1 MPKISIIVPIYN
13 AEIYLEKC
21 IQSIL
26 KQTFKDFELILVND
40 GSKDN
45 SVKICEFYSNVDSRI
60 KIINKVNGGLSSARN
75 EGLKNSKGEYIGF
88 VDSDDYIHPQMYE
101 ILYNSII
108 RKNSDIA
115 ICDYEKVYPEDALE
129 KIEFYNDELKNIQQ
143 YSNITAL
150 NQFYTEYGIK
160 FTPAWNKL
168 YKRFLFENNKFEV
181 GRYHEDEFIM
191 HKLLYNSKCII
202 YIPIKLYFYFQS
214 QNSIMRKPFNISR
227 LDAVDAYLDRVNF
240 FIKIKEKKLMQK
252 ALFAYSQEFLIHYFK
267 LEDIYP
273 KHKKLKEIKKK
284 YNDKL
289 VDVLK
294 LKYYTKKEKILL
306 IIFFFNPQIYKYI
319 MKNIIGKQKI

>member
-26 KQTFKDFELILVND
+26 NQTFKDFELILVND

-45 SVKICEFYSNVDSRI
+45 SLKICEFYSNVDSRV
-60 KIINKVNGGLSSARN
+60 KIINKINGGLSSARN
-75 EGLKNSKGEYIGF
+75 EGLKVSKGEYIGF

-108 RKNSDIA
+108 RKNGDIA
-115 ICDYEKVYPEDALE
+115 ICDYEKVYPEEPLR
-129 KIEFYNDELKNIQQ
+129 KMEFYNENSKNIQK
-143 YSNITAL
+143 YSNVAAL
-150 NQFYTEYGIK
+150 DQFYNKYGVK

-191 HKLLYNSKCII
+191 HKLLYNSATII

-240 FIKIKEKKLMQK
+240 FMKIKEEKLMHK

-273 KHKKLKEIKKK
+273 KHKKLKEMKKK
-284 YNDKL
+284 YNEKL

-306 IIFFFNPQIYKYI
+306 ITFFFNPKIYKYI
-319 MKNIIGKQKI
+319 TENIIGK